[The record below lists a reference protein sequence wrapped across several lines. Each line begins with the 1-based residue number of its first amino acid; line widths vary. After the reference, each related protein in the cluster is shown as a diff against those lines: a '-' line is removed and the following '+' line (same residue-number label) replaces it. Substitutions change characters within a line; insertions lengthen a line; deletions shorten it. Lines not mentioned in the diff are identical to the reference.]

1 MLLVL
6 TVCPV
11 RQLAQALTLGD
22 ALQQHHPDARF
33 MIGLADEANPIRSL
47 TLPHPILPVSETLDS
62 QTLAALSE
70 RYTPTEFAAATKP
83 GLVRA
88 MMAQHPD
95 CEQVIYLAP
104 DAFIYQPLTAVL
116 SELATAQML
125 LTPHLTAP
133 PADGLFPDEKY
144 LQNVGLYSADFLG
157 LHQSEETER
166 MLLWWENRVQT
177 RAQVDFCE
185 SLCLDQIWLMH
196 LPALFNGVRIIKDRR
211 WHRAIWNWHEPLK
224 KGEEP
229 PLWVNFKGLYN
240 QDEGLFVHQTRLK
253 LTRYPALQQLL
264 TEYRAGVTT
273 RQQSAFE
280 QAPAFGQQP
289 EPPVV
294 RGWKRQAALTLRSV
308 ATYVETVDVPAIH

>member
-1 MLLVL
+1 
-6 TVCPV
+6 
-11 RQLAQALTLGD
+11 
-22 ALQQHHPDARF
+22 
-33 MIGLADEANPIRSL
+33 MIGLADEINPIHSINL
-47 TLPHPILPVSETLDS
+47 SHPILPVTEILDS
-62 QTLAALSE
+62 QTLTDLSE
-70 RYTPTEFAAATKP
+70 QYTPTEFAAAIKP
-83 GLVRA
+83 GLIRA

-116 SELATAQML
+116 SELETAQLL

-157 LHQSEETER
+157 LRRSEETER

-177 RAQVDFCE
+177 RAQIDFCA

-196 LPALFNGVRIIKDRR
+196 LLALFNGVRVINDRR
-211 WHRAIWNWHEPLK
+211 WHRAIWNWHERQK
-224 KGEEP
+224 QGEVQ
-229 PLWVNFKGLYN
+229 PLWINFKGLYN

-253 LTRYPALQQLL
+253 LTQHPELQRLL
-264 TEYRAGVTT
+264 TAYRAAVAT
-273 RQQSAFE
+273 RQQPAFS
-280 QAPAFGQQP
+280 QAPAFGKQP

-294 RGWKRQAALTLRSV
+294 RGWKRHTGLALRSV
-308 ATYVETVDVPAIH
+308 ANYVETVDLPAIH